1 MTTAHVTSGHAP
13 VNGLSLYYEIRGSG
27 DPLIVLH
34 GGIGSM
40 EMFGPNLDALAR
52 HRRVISVDLQAHG
65 RTGDIDRPMTYD
77 HMGDDVAALIDHLK
91 LGKADVLGYS
101 LGAGV
106 ALHTAFRH
114 RDHVRKLVIVSVAMR
129 RRDYFPEVIAG
140 FNALGPALAEPMK
153 QSPVYAHYARVAPRP
168 QDFPVLLTKLGALVQ
183 TDYDWSSRIA
193 ALPPTLVVVGDADAM
208 DLAHAVEIFRLLGGS
223 QRDPGWDGS
232 AGRSASQLAILPG
245 VNHYEM
251 ATSPALPAVV
261 EPFLAR

>member
-1 MTTAHVTSGHAP
+1 
-13 VNGLSLYYEIRGSG
+13 
-27 DPLIVLH
+27 
-34 GGIGSM
+34 
-40 EMFGPNLDALAR
+40 
-52 HRRVISVDLQAHG
+52 VISVDLQAHG

-77 HMGDDVAALIDHLK
+77 HMGDDIAALIDHLK

-101 LGAGV
+101 LGGGV

-129 RRDYFPEVIAG
+129 RSDYFPEVIAG

-153 QSPVYAHYARVAPRP
+153 QSPVYAHYAKVAPRP
-168 QDFPVLLTKLGALVQ
+168 QDFPVLLTKIGALVQ

-193 ALPPTLVVVGDADAM
+193 GLPPTLIVVGDADAM
-208 DLAHAVEIFRLLGGS
+208 RLSHTVELFALLGGS

-245 VNHYEM
+245 VNHYDM
-251 ATSPALPAVV
+251 AVSPALPAVV
-261 EPFLAR
+261 EPFLAKQ